1 MSDIN
6 LLKDLF
12 LCPVVYD
19 DDPCE
24 MNGKPLPLLDE
35 DTEIHFSSKAA
46 DMYKLGSKIF
56 MLDAFPETLQP
67 AKEAR
72 KGILHLRKIDSPDG
86 HSYIPLFISYKSM
99 INIFGRN
106 IHVGIVSFEDAISLC
121 SNETDVEGIVVGP
134 GHINKIIHRE
144 ALGKM

>member
-46 DMYKLGSKIF
+46 DMYKLGSKYLCWMHF
-56 MLDAFPETLQP
+56 QKHYNQLKKQE
-67 AKEAR
+67 KE
-72 KGILHLRKIDSPDG
+72 S
-86 HSYIPLFISYKSM
+86 FI
-99 INIFGRN
+99 
-106 IHVGIVSFEDAISLC
+106 
-121 SNETDVEGIVVGP
+121 
-134 GHINKIIHRE
+134 
-144 ALGKM
+144 